1 MFLMGMHHLPDVRD
15 CLSMGKP
22 QRGRAMAANVRRSRL
37 EENVRYLHVAGNS
50 DAYAHAELLCKVRL
64 MIVALR
70 VVQ

>member
-1 MFLMGMHHLPDVRD
+1 MCLMGVHRLPDIHD

-22 QRGRAMAANVRRSRL
+22 QRRRAMAASVRRSRL